1 MSSKPTSNRTL
12 AELFGLNESLLAL
25 DVLERS
31 TRVGLW
37 IHDADADDL
46 SWSAGTYGIH
56 GVSPEQFKP
65 TVDGMIAFYAPASR
79 QLLMQAME
87 QAVNAGRNWNLDLE
101 LMQPDGTR
109 KWVQVVG
116 QAQQTDGR
124 VSRVIG
130 GVIDIGAT
138 RDGPDE
144 SRQRLVPSDG
154 LQYHDPLTGLPN
166 RQWLEKEL
174 TVRLEQTARDG
185 RRGGW
190 LLYLGL
196 DRFKWVN
203 ESGGYGAGDHLILEL
218 VPRLTKALQPG
229 GLLIRFSASKFAVL
243 IAAQPVAIALQQ
255 AQALIAAVDSSRFK
269 NDGRS
274 ITVGLSVGAVGLDT
288 AGPADLKT
296 VLRQAEACC
305 RVAKLRG
312 GGRVTLY
319 SSEDAQLAEAE
330 HDLIWS
336 EEVQLALDE
345 NRFRLY
351 AQRIVCIDGQAPP
364 GYEIL
369 IRLQMCGGEVVPPDV
384 FFPAM
389 RRYGL
394 MTLLDCRVIELV
406 LEQLRNGLFQHYPC
420 SYIAVNLSAPSYC
433 DEIFVDFLLSALLSS
448 GVAPEKLRF
457 EITESEAL
465 PDLKTAQATVRR
477 LNSHG
482 FRVMLDDFGNG
493 FTTFSDLRHLN
504 IGGLKID
511 NSYTHRLDRDP
522 FNQAVVACICD
533 LCARLQLE
541 LIVEGVEDQ
550 ATLDVLRPFNVRY
563 AQGWLFHRPE
573 PLLQA
578 LAGGVNAPAS
588 VSSTASK
595 A

>member
-1 MSSKPTSNRTL
+1 LSSKLTPNRTL

-25 DVLERS
+25 DALERS

-46 SWSAGTYGIH
+46 FWSAGAYGIH

-65 TVDGMIAFYAPASR
+65 TVDGMVAFYVPASR

-87 QAVNAGRNWNLDLE
+87 QALNAGRSWNLDLE
-101 LMQPDGTR
+101 LTQPDGTR

-130 GVIDIGAT
+130 SVIDIGAP
-138 RDGPDE
+138 RDGSDE
-144 SRQRLVPSDG
+144 RRQRLVPSDG
-154 LQYHDPLTGLPN
+154 PQYHDPLTGLPD
-166 RQWLEKEL
+166 RQRLEKEL
-174 TVRLEQTARDG
+174 TVRLEQAARDG
-185 RRGGW
+185 RGGW

-203 ESGGYGAGDHLILEL
+203 ESGGYGAGDRLILEL
-218 VPRLTKALQPG
+218 VPRLTKALQAG
-229 GLLIRFSASKFAVL
+229 DLLTHFSADKFAVL
-243 IAAQPVAIALQQ
+243 IAVQPVAMALQQ
-255 AQALIAAVDSSRFK
+255 AQALIAAVDSYRFK
-269 NDGRS
+269 DDGRS

-296 VLRQAEACC
+296 VLRQAEVCC

-319 SSEDAQLAEAE
+319 HSEDAQLAEAE
-330 HDLIWS
+330 HDLVWG

-345 NRFRLY
+345 NRFQLH

-369 IRLQMCGGEVVPPDV
+369 IRLQMCDGEVVPPDV

-394 MTLLDCRVIELV
+394 MTLLDRRVIELV
-406 LEQLRNGLFQHYPC
+406 LKQLRDGLFQHYPC

-504 IGGLKID
+504 VGGLKID
-511 NSYTHRLDRDP
+511 DSYTRRLDRDP

-533 LCARLQLE
+533 LCERLQLE
-541 LIVEGVEDQ
+541 LIVEGVEDE

-578 LAGGVNAPAS
+578 LAGGVNAPAG
-588 VSSTASK
+588 VSSTAST